1 MPIGLAL
8 TEFFGTLLAAK
19 QVCPWAND
27 IGIEVLG
34 AKGVPM
40 KLLIGYRNKAVMT
53 SIAALVGL
61 ISYAFAAEK
70 ETPRPGGELVFA
82 VGGTPPSYDGHRET
96 TFAMLHPVAPHY
108 STLLR
113 FDPQNYPKIVGDVA
127 ESWTVSK
134 DALTYTFKIHKGIQ
148 FHDGSVL
155 TAKDVKATYDK
166 IIFPPEGV
174 VSARQA
180 TYSVVDKV
188 ETPDEQTVVFRLKH
202 QSASFLAN
210 LASPWNFIY
219 KADILAKDPR
229 WYEKN
234 IMGTGPFTF
243 VEYVAGS
250 HWVGKKNPNYFMKGR
265 PYLDGYKAVIIRDT
279 APRVAAVRSGQALIE
294 FRGFNPAARDDIVK
308 TAGNQVVVQ
317 ESPWVCNLTVAINN
331 EKKPF
336 DDVRVRRALTLAIDR
351 WEASKALSQIS
362 VMKLVGGLLR
372 LRSEFDIPEFE
383 LVQAAGFSKNIESAR
398 KEAIQLLKEAGVPEG
413 FSFTLKNR
421 NVREPYE
428 VTGIYVI
435 DQWRQIGLNVNHV
448 QQEEGAYFN
457 DFRQGNYE
465 AGIDYSC
472 DFMDDPDLQ
481 LFKFVSSDKS
491 PVNYAR
497 YKDSVLDDLYDKQSR
512 ATDPKERLKLIR
524 QFEKRVVDEKAY
536 QFPPTLWWQ
545 RIVPHWTKVKGWK
558 ITPSHYVNQD
568 LRDVWLAE

>member
-1 MPIGLAL
+1 MLNWSKKVWLVPL
-8 TEFFGTLLAAK
+8 TISVLAA
-19 QVCPWAND
+19 VF
-27 IGIEVLG
+27 
-34 AKGVPM
+34 
-40 KLLIGYRNKAVMT
+40 MT
-53 SIAALVGL
+53 LTSRGD
-61 ISYAFAAEK
+61 AAEA
-70 ETPRPGGELVFA
+70 PRSGGELVFA

-127 ESWTVSK
+127 ESWQVSK
-134 DALTYTFKIHKGIQ
+134 DRLIYTFKIRQGIQ
-148 FHDGSVL
+148 FHDGSVM
-155 TAKDVKATYDK
+155 TANDVKATFDK

-180 TYSVVDKV
+180 TYAVVDKV
-188 ETPDEQTVVFRLKH
+188 ESSDAQTVVFRLKH
-202 QSASFLAN
+202 PSASFLAN

-219 KADILAKDPR
+219 KAEILAKDPR
-229 WYEKN
+229 WFEKN
-234 IMGTGPFTF
+234 IMGSGPFTF

-265 PYLDGYKAVIIRDT
+265 PYLDGYKAIIIRDT
-279 APRVAAVRSGQALIE
+279 APRVAALRSGQALIE

-308 TAGNQVVVQ
+308 TAGDQVVVQ
-317 ESPWVCNLTVAINN
+317 EGPWVCNLTVTINN

-351 WEASKALSQIS
+351 WGASKALSQIS
-362 VMKLVGGLLR
+362 VMKYVGGLFR
-372 LRSEFDIPEFE
+372 PGSEFAIPESE
-383 LVQAAGFSKNIESAR
+383 LVKLAGFGKNIEASRREAR
-398 KEAIQLLKEAGVPEG
+398 RLLKEAGVPEG

-428 VTGIYVI
+428 VTGVYVI

-457 DFRQGNYE
+457 DFRQGNFD
-465 AGIDYSC
+465 AGIDFSC

-512 ATDPKERLKLIR
+512 ATDPKERLKLLR
-524 QFEKRVVDEKAY
+524 QFERRVIDEKAY

-568 LRDVWLAE
+568 LRDVWLAQ

>member
-1 MPIGLAL
+1 MLSIPSMSMLRHGSKLLL
-8 TEFFGTLLAAK
+8 TIITLLF
-19 QVCPWAND
+19 
-27 IGIEVLG
+27 ITSFG
-34 AKGVPM
+34 AV
-40 KLLIGYRNKAVMT
+40 
-53 SIAALVGL
+53 
-61 ISYAFAAEK
+61 AAEA
-70 ETPRPGGELVFA
+70 PRAGGELVFA
-82 VGGTPPSYDGHRET
+82 VAETPPSFDGHRET
-96 TFAMLHPVAPHY
+96 TFAMLHPIAPHY

-127 ESWTVSK
+127 ESWAISK
-134 DALTYTFKIHKGIQ
+134 DALTYTFKIRKGIQ

-155 TAKDVKATYDK
+155 TAEDVKATYDK

-180 TYSVVDKV
+180 TYRVVDKV
-188 ETPDEQTVVFRLKH
+188 ETPDVQTVVFRLKH
-202 QSASFLAN
+202 PSASFLAN

-234 IMGTGPFTF
+234 IMGTGPFTY

-308 TAGNQVVVQ
+308 TAGNQVAVQ

-336 DDVRVRRALTLAIDR
+336 DDVRVRRALSLAIDR
-351 WEASKALSQIS
+351 WGASKALSQIS
-362 VMKLVGGLLR
+362 VMKYVGGLLR
-372 LRSEFDIPEFE
+372 PGSEFAIPESE
-383 LVQAAGFSKNIESAR
+383 LVKLAGFGKNIEASR
-398 KEAIQLLKEAGVPEG
+398 KEARRLLKEAGVPEG

-428 VTGIYVI
+428 VTGVYVI
-435 DQWRQIGLNVNHV
+435 DQWRQVGLNVTHV

-457 DFRQGNYE
+457 DFRQGNYD
-465 AGIDYSC
+465 AGIDFSC

-497 YKDSVLDDLYDKQSR
+497 YNDSVLDDLYDKQSR

-524 QFEKRVVDEKAY
+524 QFEKRVIDEKAY

>member
-1 MPIGLAL
+1 MRVSIESCRKVIIAPIL
-8 TEFFGTLLAAK
+8 
-19 QVCPWAND
+19 
-27 IGIEVLG
+27 
-34 AKGVPM
+34 
-40 KLLIGYRNKAVMT
+40 
-53 SIAALVGL
+53 GL
-61 ISYAFAAEK
+61 IFL
-70 ETPRPGGELVFA
+70 TPYVFGAQQESPRTGGELVFA
-82 VGGTPPSYDGHRET
+82 VGDTPPSYDGHRET
-96 TFAMLHPVAPHY
+96 TFAMLHPIAPHY

-113 FDPQNYPKIVGDVA
+113 FDPQNYPKIIGDVA
-127 ESWTVSK
+127 ESWTISS
-134 DALTYTFKIHKGIQ
+134 DGSRIPSRFGRESSFTMAALTAQ
-148 FHDGSVL
+148 
-155 TAKDVKATYDK
+155 DVKATYDK

-174 VSARQA
+174 ASARQA
-180 TYSVVDKV
+180 TYRVVDKI
-188 ETPDEQTVVFRLKH
+188 ETPDAQTVVFRLKH
-202 QSASFLAN
+202 PSASFLAN

-234 IMGTGPFTF
+234 IMGTGPFTY

-308 TAGNQVVVQ
+308 TAGNQVTVQ
-317 ESPWVCNLTVAINN
+317 ESPWVCNLTVTINN

-351 WEASKALSQIS
+351 WGASKALSQIS
-362 VMKLVGGLLR
+362 VMKYVGGLLR
-372 LRSEFDIPEFE
+372 PGSEFAIPESE
-383 LVQAAGFSKNIESAR
+383 LVKLAGFGKNIEASR
-398 KEAIQLLKEAGVPEG
+398 KEARQLLKEAGVPEG

-428 VTGIYVI
+428 VTGVYVI
-435 DQWRQIGLNVNHV
+435 DQWRQVGLNVNHV

-457 DFRQGNYE
+457 DFRQGNYD
-465 AGIDYSC
+465 AGIDFSC

-497 YKDSVLDDLYDKQSR
+497 YNDSVLDDLYDKQSR
-512 ATDPKERLKLIR
+512 ATDPKERLKLLR
-524 QFEKRVVDEKAY
+524 QFEKRVIDEKAY